1 MAVNDNLWD
10 GVERRKSANSLP
22 PPNCGA
28 GPDAEF
34 WRYVVGQFEVVNA
47 KLNAMHMSSVEQKVE
62 VHSIRQDVESIK
74 KAFPKGEDAPD
85 YNGHHDHHESIIKAS
100 RKWGEIGTEVL
111 KKLFGGIAWIT
122 LCFIAYSIWEA
133 IKQEVKK

>member
-1 MAVNDNLWD
+1 MNDNLWD
-10 GVERRKSANSLP
+10 EVERWKSANSLP
-22 PPNCGA
+22 PPNCNI

-74 KAFPKGEDAPD
+74 RAFPKGEDEPD

-100 RKWGEIGTEVL
+100 RKWGEIGTDVL

-122 LCFIAYSIWEA
+122 LCFITYSIWEA
-133 IKQEVKK
+133 FKQEVKK